1 MTHPITTYA
10 NLTETPTA
18 PANPAC
24 ENRHPSHTARA
35 IDWYIKIMLL
45 SAGGLIISGIGSA
58 AGVQGSITTPAT
70 ALFMIGCAHPVIFVS
85 YLALYITGDP
95 HHSIGDA
102 SANCHA
108 LLWLLLSPY
117 LGCMLFEAGRRFTAF
132 QQSLPAGPVLSP
144 LCVCSLMLAAAIGAT
159 CAQTAAFSLHA

>member
-1 MTHPITTYA
+1 MTHALIPAGNLEEPSTT
-10 NLTETPTA
+10 LT
-18 PANPAC
+18 NPAC
-24 ENRHPSHTARA
+24 GNRHLSRTARTF
-35 IDWYIKIMLL
+35 DWYIKLMLL

-70 ALFMIGCAHPVIFVS
+70 ALFMIGCAHPVIIVS